1 MPAGILNHIASRDG
15 GGNCDCQRCCRG
27 AAGQKIGSV
36 RQIHCTHEQSGTWWR
51 VYFSFLGPD
60 LAHERAESPGTFT
73 PGCNLASNAE
83 SPAALN
89 STTRWPKS
97 TVLDTGC

>member
-1 MPAGILNHIASRDG
+1 VALYANRQRIV
-15 GGNCDCQRCCRG
+15 GNRG
-27 AAGQKIGSV
+27 KQLLRRRG
-36 RQIHCTHEQSGTWWR
+36 HSGTWWR
-51 VYFSFLGPD
+51 VYFSFD
-60 LAHERAESPGTFT
+60 LAHERAESTGTFT

-97 TVLDTGC
+97 TVLARHRC